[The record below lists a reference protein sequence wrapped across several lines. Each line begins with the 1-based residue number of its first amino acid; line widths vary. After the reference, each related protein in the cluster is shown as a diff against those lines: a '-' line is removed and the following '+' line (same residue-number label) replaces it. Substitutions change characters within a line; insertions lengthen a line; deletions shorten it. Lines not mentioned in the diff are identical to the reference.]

1 MSKYQAIEDINS
13 IEHKNSLKK
22 SLAVSFRCW
31 TLLHRRYQR
40 TSKCISSKSA
50 LLIYVWIF
58 LSTLI
63 FSLTRI
69 SIPIIF
75 DLFESNVVESSNQT
89 SSVTKRYYGEK
100 KIVITITVYLSFFS
114 LCFYPLAGFLADN
127 KFGRYKTVV
136 WSLALITVILSISF
150 LILAVLILPL
160 FFVRKVVN
168 LQEII
173 SYCLAITVC
182 IAYILFLLSF
192 VLINANIIQFGM
204 DQLHDSPQDH
214 QSLYI
219 LWYVWVTTLAIFISH
234 ITADIVL
241 TRTGVAYFF
250 LAFPLPIVFLIMS
263 LYIAHKKR
271 AWFLI
276 ESARLNP
283 YKLVYRVTKFAH
295 QHKIPVQ
302 RSAFTYC
309 EDEVPSGMDLG
320 KVKYGGPFTTEQV
333 ENVKAFY
340 GILKILLSLGPVFF
354 IESAISGIQE
364 NYLSHLPENDQ
375 ISGLLSFIL
384 YYGLLSPL
392 VTIMG
397 IPLYVCLIRP
407 PVYHFI
413 PGMLKRIGLGIIIMV
428 AALICFLIMDTTL
441 HAKQRDTPCMFPET
455 QSHSANASNID
466 DLYNYYLIAAE
477 NCLASLSTVLF
488 QVALFQ
494 FICAQSP
501 HSMKGMLIGLFFAIR
516 GIFYGISGIILLQ
529 SLFSFIHQSFPSCG
543 MYYYL
548 MNIGVG
554 VIGFL
559 IFVLVTKRYKY
570 RMRDEICHVYR
581 YAEEYYSREDPM
593 ENNS

>member
-1 MSKYQAIEDINS
+1 MFKYQAIEDINS

-22 SLAVSFRCW
+22 SSAVSFRCW

-40 TSKCISSKSA
+40 TNKCISSKSA

-58 LSTLI
+58 LSFLI
-63 FSLTRI
+63 LFLTHRTI
-69 SIPIIF
+69 HIF
-75 DLFESNVVESSNQT
+75 FYLFESHVVESSNQ
-89 SSVTKRYYGEK
+89 SSSLTKRYDGGK
-100 KIVITITVYLSFFS
+100 KIVDTIITYVDLFPFC
-114 LCFYPLAGFLADN
+114 LYPLAGFLADN
-127 KFGRYKTVV
+127 KFGLYKTVV
-136 WSLALITVILSISF
+136 RSLALFTVILSISF
-150 LILAVLILPL
+150 LILAGLLLPL
-160 FFVRKVVN
+160 FFVN

-173 SYCLAITVC
+173 PYCLIITLC
-182 IAYILFLLSF
+182 IAYILLRSSF
-192 VLINANIIQFGM
+192 VGIDANIIQFGM
-204 DQLHDSPQDH
+204 DQLYDSPQDH

-219 LWYVWVTTLAIFISH
+219 LWYVWVTTLAIFIADT
-234 ITADIVL
+234 TAEIVL
-241 TRTGVAYFF
+241 TRTGVAYYF

-263 LYIAHKKR
+263 LYIAHKKI

-295 QHKIPVQ
+295 QHKVPVQ

-340 GILKILLSLGPVFF
+340 GILKILLALGPVFF
-354 IESAISGIQE
+354 IEAAISDTQA
-364 NYLSHLPENDQ
+364 NYYSHLPENDQ

-384 YYGLLSPL
+384 YYGLISPL

-413 PGMLKRIGLGIIIMV
+413 PGMLKRIGLGIILMV
-428 AALICFLIMDTTL
+428 AILICFLIMDTTL
-441 HAKQRDTPCMFPET
+441 HAKQRDTPCMFSDT
-455 QSHSANASNID
+455 QSHSANASNIG
-466 DLYNYYLIAAE
+466 DLYNYYFIVAE
-477 NCLASLSTVLF
+477 TFLVSLSTVLF
-488 QVALFQ
+488 QVALLQ

-516 GIFYGISGIILLQ
+516 GLLYGISVIIIME
-529 SLFSFIHQSFPSCG
+529 SIFSFIHQSFPSCG

-554 VIGFL
+554 VVGFL
-559 IFVLVTKRYKY
+559 VFVFVAKRYKY
-570 RMRDEICHVYR
+570 RKRDEICHVYR

-593 ENNS
+593 ENTS